1 KSHIAMAKNLDFIG
15 NLPDSLLLE
24 IISLLPFKEA
34 TRTSILS
41 KRWRHILPTT
51 ATIDLNERKG
61 TIPKHFFAEFAQTQV
76 IKNRQESPQV
86 DKLSLT
92 LSKPEDFVNDITRC
106 IASAVRRKAKVILLD
121 FSGPMWDEN
130 SDNDE
135 GFFVSDE
142 YFTKFDLP
150 LSVYGLKTLEALK
163 LFSCNFDA
171 SMFKSFGSLR
181 HLSLGRIELS
191 SSSLK
196 ALVENCAVL
205 ESLSLKRCWNTG
217 VIEIK
222 GASLR
227 LESLSID
234 KCHVIHSWIT
244 IEAPN
249 LRFFKYCGE
258 FCTFELN
265 STGRIDEVVL
275 DFGLQSEFGEV
286 GPLLSELFRDFY
298 AAKVLTVCSFILQ
311 PFEERPK

>member
-1 KSHIAMAKNLDFIG
+1 
-15 NLPDSLLLE
+15 
-24 IISLLPFKEA
+24 
-34 TRTSILS
+34 
-41 KRWRHILPTT
+41 
-51 ATIDLNERKG
+51 
-61 TIPKHFFAEFAQTQV
+61 
-76 IKNRQESPQV
+76 
-86 DKLSLT
+86 
-92 LSKPEDFVNDITRC
+92 
-106 IASAVRRKAKVILLD
+106 
-121 FSGPMWDEN
+121 MWDEN

-150 LSVYGLKTLEALK
+150 LSIYGLKTLEALK

-311 PFEERPK
+311 AIPTSEEPLGLKPCLHVKHLILKTAMHENELYGVRFFLNSCPYLETLTIDIDPAKRIFEVSIQNLINFLLN